1 MGQLSVVNFSEIQ
14 NWTKIDAIRGCRFL
28 NILPL
33 AVHLHIDMVL
43 KTLPLAVYLHIG
55 MVLKTLPL
63 AVSCQYSLIGSDN
76 FKSTFF
82 SLCQILPVACK
93 SCFLIGYEMKMR
105 AVEHC

>member
-1 MGQLSVVNFSEIQ
+1 MGQLLVVNFSEIQ
-14 NWTKIDAIRGCRFL
+14 NWSKIDVIRGCLFL
-28 NILPL
+28 NTLPL

-82 SLCQILPVACK
+82 SLHQILPVACK
-93 SCFLIGYEMKMR
+93 LCFLIGYEMKI
-105 AVEHC
+105 E

>member
-1 MGQLSVVNFSEIQ
+1 MWIFTVGQLLVVNFSEIQ
-14 NWTKIDAIRGCRFL
+14 NWSKIDAIRGCRFL

-63 AVSCQYSLIGSDN
+63 AVSCQYLLIRSDN
-76 FKSTFF
+76 FMSTFF
-82 SLCQILPVACK
+82 FIAPNLACGLQK
-93 SCFLIGYEMKMR
+93 KWTF
-105 AVEHC
+105 

>member
-1 MGQLSVVNFSEIQ
+1 MGQLLVVNFSEIQ
-14 NWTKIDAIRGCRFL
+14 NWSKIDAIRGCRFL

-63 AVSCQYSLIGSDN
+63 AVSCQYSLIRSDN
-76 FKSTFF
+76 FLSTFF
-82 SLCQILPVACK
+82 SLHQILPVACK
-93 SCFLIGYEMKMR
+93 LCFLNGYEMKM
-105 AVEHC
+105 E